1 MKKIILIFS
10 LIVMAV
16 GLYNHNQ
23 NNNPFPQFT
32 DDQIQFICVEEDLEC
47 QNAF

>member
-10 LIVMAV
+10 LIVITV

-32 DDQIQFICVEEDLEC
+32 DEQIQFICNEEGLI
-47 QNAF
+47 

>member
-10 LIVMAV
+10 LILIAV
-16 GLYNHNQ
+16 VLYNH

-32 DDQIQFICVEEDLEC
+32 DEQIEFICAEEGL
-47 QNAF
+47 

>member
-16 GLYNHNQ
+16 CLYNHNQ

-32 DDQIQFICVEEDLEC
+32 DEEIQFICAEEGL
-47 QNAF
+47 

>member
-10 LIVMAV
+10 LIVIMI

-23 NNNPFPQFT
+23 NKNIIPEFT
-32 DDQIQFICVEEDLEC
+32 DEQIQFICVEEDL
-47 QNAF
+47 

>member
-1 MKKIILIFS
+1 MKKVVLIFS
-10 LIVMAV
+10 LIVVAI

-32 DDQIQFICVEEDLEC
+32 DEQIQFICNEEDL
-47 QNAF
+47 

>member
-10 LIVMAV
+10 LIIIAV

-23 NNNPFPQFT
+23 NKNIIPEFT
-32 DDQIQFICVEEDLEC
+32 DEQIQFICIEEGLY
-47 QNAF
+47 